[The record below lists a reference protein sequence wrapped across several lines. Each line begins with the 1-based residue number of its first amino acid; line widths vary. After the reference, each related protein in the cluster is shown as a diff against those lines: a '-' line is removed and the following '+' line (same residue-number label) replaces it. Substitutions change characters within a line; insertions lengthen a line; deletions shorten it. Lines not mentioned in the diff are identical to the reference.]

1 MDYQYPEE
9 HFPQL
14 KLVALGWKFK
24 GCKTILPHSHILV
37 TIIPEYIQSHGG
49 REEGW
54 YTLHILHLP
63 TKMSHLGR
71 DFNHIEDGL
80 PCLPQM
86 FLGWYVMHISCNGE
100 SSF

>member
-1 MDYQYPEE
+1 MEIQRV
-9 HFPQL
+9 Q
-14 KLVALGWKFK
+14 VASFTHPCYL
-24 GCKTILPHSHILV
+24 
-37 TIIPEYIQSHGG
+37 IIPEYIQSHG
-49 REEGW
+49 EEGW

-71 DFNHIEDGL
+71 DFNQIEDGL
-80 PCLPQM
+80 PRLPQM